1 MLNLKEKDP
10 RGIKSNKSSIETLKA
25 KHQYEETKDDL
36 KYTFF
41 PCKYFFCF
49 KYQLF

>member
-1 MLNLKEKDP
+1 MLKLKERDTK
-10 RGIKSNKSSIETLKA
+10 GQKSNSSSIETLKA

-41 PCKYFFCF
+41 PCNYIHFGF
-49 KYQLF
+49 KN